1 MAEQDI
7 PDRATGY
14 ETADGAGLTFLPS
27 RFGAGNLLSTAEDI
41 ARWAIGLSSGSVL
54 TNYER
59 GDLGVLLDVLLA
71 DYLP

>member
-1 MAEQDI
+1 MGRPRPFI
-7 PDRATGY
+7 
-14 ETADGAGLTFLPS
+14 
-27 RFGAGNLLSTAEDI
+27 
-41 ARWAIGLSSGSVL
+41 VL